1 MNSVIDI
8 LEKPISDENIIKKDY
23 HTYSPY
29 LQSYNSNDEI
39 RISIQ
44 NQDLYVLPGESFIYV
59 EGFVTDA
66 NNTKLITTSS
76 NFKVKNNFL
85 AYLFDEIRYELN
97 GIEIDRTRH
106 LGTSSSI
113 KNLVSL
119 SPTDSNA
126 MENSGWNKIDD
137 IKLINGYF
145 NFYAPLKMLL
155 GFAEDYNKIILNG
168 KHELILLRSKNDADL
183 VYSSVST
190 EKPKMTISNISW
202 RIPHVQLSDLSK
214 LNMMK
219 TINSG
224 ASIPI
229 AFRSWDCHINPQLNI
244 GVNHIWNVKLA
255 SNRERPRF
263 VLIAFQH
270 EDKFIHCDLTNL
282 KVHLNSESYPYDDLN
297 IKFKNER
304 FAILYDMYA
313 RFQENYYYMRDAK
326 PLLTSQEFK
335 NKAPIIVID
344 VQHQNESVSSGPIDI
359 KIEFETDTNIPEKTS
374 AYCIL
379 IHDRI
384 IEYNPL
390 RGQVIKVL

>member
-1 MNSVIDI
+1 MSSILDV
-8 LEKPISDENIIKKDY
+8 LEKPLSDEDIIKKDY
-23 HTYSPY
+23 HTYTPY
-29 LQSYNSNDEI
+29 LQSYNNNDEI

-59 EGFVTDA
+59 EGFVKDA
-66 NNTKLITTSS
+66 TNTKLVPSSS
-76 NFKVKNNFL
+76 NFKLRNNFV

-97 GIEIDRTRH
+97 GIEIDHTRH
-106 LGTSSSI
+106 LGISSTI

-119 SPTDSNA
+119 SPTDSNGMLNA
-126 MENSGWNKIDD
+126 AWNKIDD
-137 IKLINGYF
+137 VDLVNGYF
-145 NFYAPLKMLL
+145 NFYVPLKILL

-168 KHELILLRSKNDADL
+168 KHELILLRNKNDADL

-190 EKPKMTISNISW
+190 EKGKMTISNISW
-202 RIPHVQLSDLSK
+202 RIPHVQLSDFSK
-214 LNMMK
+214 LNIIK

-229 AFRSWDCHINPQLNI
+229 AFRSWDCHINPLLNI
-244 GVNHIWNVKLA
+244 GTNHIWNVKLA
-255 SNRERPRF
+255 ANRERPRF
-263 VLIAFQH
+263 VLVAFQND
-270 EDKFIHCDLTNL
+270 DKFVHCDLTNM

-297 IKFKNER
+297 VKFKNER
-304 FAILYDMYA
+304 FAILYDMYL
-313 RFQENYYYMRDAK
+313 RFQQNYYMKDPQ

-344 VQHQNESVSSGPIDI
+344 VSHQNESISSGPIDI
-359 KIEFETDTNIPEKTS
+359 KIEFETSTNIPANTS

-384 IEYNPL
+384 IEYIPL
-390 RGQVIKVL
+390 KGQVRKVL